1 MIYLNNFK
9 KTVPDRRCKIGCR
22 VLEFADLI
30 EVVRYMKSHKIKHW
44 NMLAQDTNKKLYQV
58 NVGVDYTVKYL

>member
-1 MIYLNNFK
+1 MIYAKNFK

-30 EVVRYMKSHKIKHW
+30 EVVRYMRAHKVRHW
-44 NMLAQDTNKKLYQV
+44 NMLLEDTKGNLYHV
-58 NVGVDYTVKYL
+58 NVGADYTVKYL